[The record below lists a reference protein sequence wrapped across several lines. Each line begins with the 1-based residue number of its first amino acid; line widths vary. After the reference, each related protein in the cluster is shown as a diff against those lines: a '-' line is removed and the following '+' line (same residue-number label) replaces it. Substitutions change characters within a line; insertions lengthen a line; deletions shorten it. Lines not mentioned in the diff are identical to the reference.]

1 MPERPKSLILR
12 LAGILTLLVL
22 SVHGPAIAEPLPVSV
37 FMQVSTGSGQ
47 GYNIKVQGLR
57 DNSALLV
64 DVGSMS
70 RALRLRNVF
79 DGSQMQI
86 DEGLGTPGSSCILVQ
101 GSSFSLI
108 VPADG
113 SSERRMLQLSSAP
126 VLRQGGMYLP
136 VAQACRMFSLW
147 LDRDLTY
154 DVSNGRIRASVP
166 GRRPAS
172 SLHSIG
178 LIPPES
184 PAVPAMPPPPPP
196 PPVAPP
202 PEQPQSAVPP
212 RTPSGQSMIEDVKVE
227 TLANGCV
234 VRFVASGG
242 ESTTSYLRPDENGN
256 AYFTLER
263 ATGNLARLTKRYP
276 DGVVRSITPLQLPGG
291 ALQFTVSI
299 NTDAISLKSTSLQYD
314 PKTNDYLIYMM
325 SDVDV
330 EAIRRTEKERQIQQQ
345 LSRDV
350 SKWKLDAVVIDAGHG
365 GKDPGAIGTRGTKEK
380 DVVLNIATDLGMF
393 VKQRWPGVKV
403 IYTRKDDRFIQLNER
418 GKIANRYGGKLF
430 VSIHCNSTPT
440 VTKAKGTEVY
450 ILGPHKTQAALDVAM
465 FENSVISREENAR
478 ENYKG
483 FSDEYLIMSSMAQSA
498 FATQSTELAQDVLRK
513 AERYG
518 SNGFGVRQA
527 GFMVLWTPS
536 MPSILI
542 ETGYLSNPE
551 EEKILRSREQQ
562 AKIAFGIFQGLQ
574 QYRASYENRLM
585 ANDR

>member
-1 MPERPKSLILR
+1 
-12 LAGILTLLVL
+12 
-22 SVHGPAIAEPLPVSV
+22 
-37 FMQVSTGSGQ
+37 MQVSTGSGQ
-47 GYNIKVQGLR
+47 GYNIKVQGIR

-79 DGSQMQI
+79 DGSRMQI
-86 DEGLGTPGSSCILVQ
+86 DEGFGTPGSSFLLSP

-113 SSERRMLQLSSAP
+113 STGKRLLQLPSAP
-126 VLRQGGMYLP
+126 VLRQGRIYLP
-136 VAQACRMFSLW
+136 VTQACRIFALW

-154 DVSNGRIRASVP
+154 DVSNGHIRASVS
-166 GRRPAS
+166 GRRSGSP
-172 SLHSIG
+172 LRSIG
-178 LIPPES
+178 LLPPDDAVDPS
-184 PAVPAMPPPPPP
+184 PAPAPAQPG
-196 PPVAPP
+196 
-202 PEQPQSAVPP
+202 QPQAIVPP
-212 RTPSGQSMIEDVKVE
+212 RIPSGQSVIEDVRVE

-234 VRFVASGG
+234 VRMVASGG
-242 ESTTSYLRPDENGN
+242 ESVTSYLRPDENGN
-256 AYFTLER
+256 AYLTIEK
-263 ATGNLARLTKRYP
+263 ASGNLARLTKRYS
-276 DGVVRSITPLQLPGG
+276 DGGVVRSVTPLQLPGG
-291 ALQFTVSI
+291 ALQFTVAL
-299 NTDAISLKSTSLQYD
+299 NTSALNLKSSSFQYD
-314 PKTNDYLIYMM
+314 PKTGAYLLYVM

-418 GKIANRYGGKLF
+418 GKIANRYAGKLF
-430 VSIHCNSTPT
+430 VSIHCNSTPSIT
-440 VTKAKGTEVY
+440 RARGTEVY

-465 FENSVISREENAR
+465 FENAVISREENAR
-478 ENYKG
+478 ETYKG
-483 FSDEYLIMSSMAQSA
+483 FSDEFLIMSSMAQSA

-536 MPSILI
+536 MPSILV
-542 ETGYLSNPE
+542 ETGYLSNPD

-574 QYRASYENRLM
+574 QYRASYENRQL
-585 ANDR
+585 AAGARADD

>member
-1 MPERPKSLILR
+1 MPERLKSFFLRLR
-12 LAGILTLLVL
+12 LAGLLSILALPI
-22 SVHGPAIAEPLPVSV
+22 HGTAAAETQQSTVS
-37 FMQVSTGSGQ
+37 MLVSTGSGQ
-47 GYNIKVQGLR
+47 GYSIKVQGVR
-57 DNSALLV
+57 DDSALLV
-64 DVGSMS
+64 DVGSMA
-70 RALRLRNVF
+70 RALRLRSLF

-86 DEGLGTPGSSCILVQ
+86 DEGIATPGSSCILVQ
-101 GSSFSLI
+101 GSTFSLI
-108 VPADG
+108 VPAEG
-113 SSERRMLQLSSAP
+113 STEKRMLQLSSAP
-126 VLRQGGMYLP
+126 LVRQGRLYLP

-147 LDRDLTY
+147 LDRNLTY
-154 DVSNGRIRASVP
+154 DISSGRIRASLSAP
-166 GRRPAS
+166 RRTGPSLRAVGLLPSEGAAEPAA
-172 SLHSIG
+172 L
-178 LIPPES
+178 P
-184 PAVPAMPPPPPP
+184 
-196 PPVAPP
+196 
-202 PEQPQSAVPP
+202 QPQSESQPDQPQSPATPK
-212 RTPSGQSMIEDVKVE
+212 PSGQSVIEEVRVE

-234 VRFVASGG
+234 VRLVASGG
-242 ESTTSYLRPDENGN
+242 QSEISYLRPDENGN
-256 AYFTLER
+256 AYLTIEKAAGSLP
-263 ATGNLARLTKRYP
+263 RLTKRYA
-276 DGVVRSITPLQLPGG
+276 DGVVKSVTPLQLPGG
-291 ALQFTVSI
+291 ALQFTVAL
-299 NTDAISLKSTSLQYD
+299 NTAAISLKSSSFQYD
-314 PKTNDYLIYMM
+314 PKTHDYLLYVM

-345 LSRDV
+345 LSHDMN
-350 SKWKLDAVVIDAGHG
+350 KWKLDAVVIDAGHG

-450 ILGPHKTQAALDVAM
+450 ILGPHKTQSALDVAM

-478 ENYKG
+478 DNYKG

-518 SNGFGVRQA
+518 SNGLGVRQA

-536 MPSILI
+536 MPSILV

-585 ANDR
+585 ANER